1 MPKMTIIPISTPK
14 RHLQGF
20 TKMNL
25 PLPTMKVQIP
35 VNK

>member
-1 MPKMTIIPISTPK
+1 MPKMTIIPIGTPK

-25 PLPTMKVQIP
+25 PLPIMKVQILI
-35 VNK
+35 NK